1 MISDYRCFFC
11 FARAI
16 EKLIAKEKFTTDTGN
31 RLVQDVMNL
40 FCEKWGKLSMPEFS
54 REVNYILKNHTNNPD
69 PYKREKK
76 ESNDL
81 VLGLV
86 PELNEIIRNSSD
98 PFSTALR
105 LAIAGNI
112 IDFAIENQ
120 FDLKTTINMVLN
132 SDFAIDHSLKLKMEI
147 EKADKVLYIGDNAGE
162 IVFDKLFIS
171 TIYHPH
177 LTFVVRGGPF
187 INDATM
193 EDALYTGINMVAKVI
208 SSGYDIPSVI
218 LEKSD
223 NVFKECFEKADVII
237 SKGQGNLEGLLT
249 LNDKRIF
256 FLLMAKCDVVSE
268 FLKVPRGSM
277 VVYNSSGTDS
287 N

>member
-1 MISDYRCFFC
+1 MTSDYRCFFC

-16 EKLIAKEKFTTDTGN
+16 EKLIAREKLTNDTAN

-40 FCEKWGKLSMPEFS
+40 FCDKWGKQSMPEFS
-54 REVNYILKNHTNNPD
+54 REVNYILRNYTNNPD

-86 PELNEIIRNSSD
+86 PELNEIIRKSSD
-98 PFSTALR
+98 PFRTALR
-105 LAIAGNI
+105 LSIAGNI
-112 IDFAIENQ
+112 IDFATGDG
-120 FDLKTTINMVLN
+120 FDLQTTINMVLN

-162 IVFDKLFIS
+162 IVFDKIFIS
-171 TIYHPH
+171 TINHPH
-177 LTFVVRGGPF
+177 LTFVVRGGPV

-193 EDALYTGINMVAKVI
+193 EDALYIGMNKIAKVI
-208 SSGYDIPSVI
+208 SSGYDIPSI
-218 LEKSD
+218 LLEKSD

-237 SKGQGNLEGLLT
+237 SKGQGNLEGLLP
-249 LNDKRIF
+249 LNDRRIF
-256 FLLMAKCDVVSE
+256 FLLMAKCNVISE

-277 VVYNSSGTDS
+277 VVYNSV
-287 N
+287 